1 MTANITHEVLDDRDK
16 TILNNSI
23 TNLDNKLY
31 KKEEALK
38 TSISNLASR
47 HEELKTY
54 SETNIN
60 NLMTDKISHS
70 EIINTLDKNL
80 STNDSAANVPLSAK
94 AGGVLYDKDGYLE
107 NLIDINKDTL
117 EALINTNKNNI
128 SANKTSID
136 NEVARATS
144 AETGLDNRLKTV
156 EGSVNTF
163 LSNADLTENAIDTLK
178 EIQTYIDS
186 DKSAADQMTANIAA
200 NKRAID
206 DEVVR
211 ATGVESNL
219 NTAVQARILKTSIVD
234 DLITAE
240 STKVLSANQGVVLKG
255 LCDDLNTDVQ
265 TRILKTSIVDNL
277 TTDDSDKVLSAK
289 QGVALKGLYDNVA
302 QDVINVKNDI
312 TTTNQAVQERILKA
326 SIVDDLKTT
335 DKLKVL
341 SANQGAVLKGLYDG
355 IEQNVTNAQDSITTL
370 TTMIQERIPKDSIVD
385 SVEDN
390 LGEGGEFKVLSAKQG
405 VELNKLITN
414 LSNTV
419 GVLTA
424 SVNALTARVVVLEG
438 GSSSTNDGKVTETL

>member
-1 MTANITHEVLDDRDK
+1 MTANITHEVLDDRDR

-23 TNLDNKLY
+23 INLDNKLY

-70 EIINTLDKNL
+70 EIINALDENL

-94 AGGVLYDKDGYLE
+94 AGGILYDKDGYLE
-107 NLIDINKDTL
+107 NLIDINKDAL
-117 EALINTNKNNI
+117 NALIDTNKNNI
-128 SANKTSID
+128 SANKTRID

-186 DKSAADQMTANIAA
+186 DKSAAAQMAANIAA
-200 NKRAID
+200 NKKAID

-240 STKVLSANQGVVLKG
+240 STKVLSANQGVVLKE

-312 TTTNQAVQERILKA
+312 TTTNQAVQERILKT

-335 DKLKVL
+335 DELKVL

-419 GVLTA
+419 G
-424 SVNALTARVVVLEG
+424 ALTARVVELEG
-438 GSSSTNDGKVTETL
+438 GTIKPMTEE

>member
-1 MTANITHEVLDDRDK
+1 MTANITHEVLDDRDR

-38 TSISNLASR
+38 TSINNLASR

-70 EIINTLDKNL
+70 EIINTLDENL
-80 STNDSAANVPLSAK
+80 STNDNAANVPLSAK
-94 AGGVLYDKDGYLE
+94 AGGILYDKDGYLE
-107 NLIDINKDTL
+107 NLIDINKDAL
-117 EALINTNKNNI
+117 NALIDTNKNNI

-136 NEVARATS
+136 NEVVRATS

-186 DKSAADQMTANIAA
+186 DKSAAAQMTANIAA
-200 NKRAID
+200 NKNAID

-277 TTDDSDKVLSAK
+277 ITDDSDKVLSAK
-289 QGVALKGLYDNVA
+289 QGVALKDLYDNVA
-302 QDVINVKNDI
+302 QYVINVENDI
-312 TTTNQAVQERILKA
+312 TTTNQAVQERILKT

-390 LGEGGEFKVLSAKQG
+390 LGDGGEFKVLSAKQG

-419 GVLTA
+419 G
-424 SVNALTARVVVLEG
+424 ALTARVVELEG
-438 GSSSTNDGKVTETL
+438 GTIKPMT

>member
-1 MTANITHEVLDDRDK
+1 MTANITHEVLDDRDR

-23 TNLDNKLY
+23 INLDNKLY

-70 EIINTLDKNL
+70 EIINALDENL

-94 AGGVLYDKDGYLE
+94 AGGILYDKDGYLE
-107 NLIDINKDTL
+107 NLIDINKDAL
-117 EALINTNKNNI
+117 NALIDTNKNNI

-136 NEVARATS
+136 NEVARATR

-186 DKSAADQMTANIAA
+186 DKSAAAQMAANIAA
-200 NKRAID
+200 NKKAID

-240 STKVLSANQGVVLKG
+240 STKVLSANQGVVLKE

-312 TTTNQAVQERILKA
+312 TTTNQAVQERILKT

-335 DKLKVL
+335 DELKVL

-419 GVLTA
+419 G
-424 SVNALTARVVVLEG
+424 ALTARVVELEG
-438 GSSSTNDGKVTETL
+438 GTIKPMTEE

>member
-1 MTANITHEVLDDRDK
+1 MTDNITHEVLDDRDR

-23 TNLDNKLY
+23 INLDNKLY

-70 EIINTLDKNL
+70 EIINTLDENL

-94 AGGVLYDKDGYLE
+94 AGGILYDKDGYLE
-107 NLIDINKDTL
+107 NLIDINKDALNTL
-117 EALINTNKNNI
+117 IDTNKNNI

-186 DKSAADQMTANIAA
+186 DKSAAAQMTANIVA
-200 NKRAID
+200 NKKAID

-289 QGVALKGLYDNVA
+289 QGVALKSLYDNVA
-302 QDVINVKNDI
+302 QDVINVENDI
-312 TTTNQAVQERILKA
+312 TTTNQAVQERILKT

-390 LGEGGEFKVLSAKQG
+390 LGDGGEFKVLSAKQG

-424 SVNALTARVVVLEG
+424 SVSTLTARVVELEG
-438 GSSSTNDGKVTETL
+438 GTIKPMTEE

>member
-1 MTANITHEVLDDRDK
+1 MAANIT
-16 TILNNSI
+16 
-23 TNLDNKLY
+23 
-31 KKEEALK
+31 
-38 TSISNLASR
+38 
-47 HEELKTY
+47 
-54 SETNIN
+54 
-60 NLMTDKISHS
+60 
-70 EIINTLDKNL
+70 
-80 STNDSAANVPLSAK
+80 
-94 AGGVLYDKDGYLE
+94 
-107 NLIDINKDTL
+107 
-117 EALINTNKNNI
+117 
-128 SANKTSID
+128 ANK
-136 NEVARATS
+136 
-144 AETGLDNRLKTV
+144 K
-156 EGSVNTF
+156 
-163 LSNADLTENAIDTLK
+163 
-178 EIQTYIDS
+178 
-186 DKSAADQMTANIAA
+186 
-200 NKRAID
+200 AID

-277 TTDDSDKVLSAK
+277 TTDDLDKVLSAK

-312 TTTNQAVQERILKA
+312 TTTNQAVQERILKT

-335 DKLKVL
+335 DELKVL
-341 SANQGAVLKGLYDG
+341 SANQGAVLKGLYDS

-419 GVLTA
+419 G
-424 SVNALTARVVVLEG
+424 ALTARVVELEG
-438 GSSSTNDGKVTETL
+438 GTIKPMTEE

>member
-1 MTANITHEVLDDRDK
+1 MTANITHEVLDDRDR

-23 TNLDNKLY
+23 INLDNKLY

-70 EIINTLDKNL
+70 EIINALDENL

-94 AGGVLYDKDGYLE
+94 AGGILYDKDGYLE
-107 NLIDINKDTL
+107 NLIDINKDAL
-117 EALINTNKNNI
+117 NALIDTNKNNI

-186 DKSAADQMTANIAA
+186 DKSAAAQMAANIAA
-200 NKRAID
+200 NKKAID

-240 STKVLSANQGVVLKG
+240 STKVLSANQGVVLKE

-312 TTTNQAVQERILKA
+312 TTTNQAVQERILKT

-335 DKLKVL
+335 DELKVL

-419 GVLTA
+419 G
-424 SVNALTARVVVLEG
+424 ALTARVVELEG
-438 GSSSTNDGKVTETL
+438 GTIKPMTEE

>member
-1 MTANITHEVLDDRDK
+1 MTDNITHEVLDDRDR

-23 TNLDNKLY
+23 INLDNKLY

-70 EIINTLDKNL
+70 EIINTLDENL

-94 AGGVLYDKDGYLE
+94 AGGILYDKDGYLE
-107 NLIDINKDTL
+107 NLIDINKDALNTL
-117 EALINTNKNNI
+117 IDTNKNNI

-186 DKSAADQMTANIAA
+186 DKSAAAQMTANIVA
-200 NKRAID
+200 NKKAID

-289 QGVALKGLYDNVA
+289 QGVALKSLYDNVA
-302 QDVINVKNDI
+302 QDVINVENDI
-312 TTTNQAVQERILKA
+312 TTTNQAVQERILKT

-390 LGEGGEFKVLSAKQG
+390 LGDGGEFKVLSAKQG

-424 SVNALTARVVVLEG
+424 SVSALTARVVELEG
-438 GSSSTNDGKVTETL
+438 GTIKPMTEE